1 MKTHRAFARQNA
13 LGYWEGCVEYPCGT
27 VSAVTNA
34 KHTEGA
40 ALDIAQHMIE
50 GADARYAKAQSDAE
64 YRRQYRLGRVMPGH
78 ATCIARARALAEG
91 GPMSLRE
98 FDRVRDAERF
108 GGYERNG

>member
-1 MKTHRAFARQNA
+1 MKTHRAFARRNA
-13 LGYWEGCVEYPCGT
+13 LGYWEGCIEYPCGA

-40 ALDIAQHMIE
+40 ALDIAQRMIE

-78 ATCIARARALAEG
+78 ATCVANNNLRLG
-91 GPMSLRE
+91 GTP
-98 FDRVRDAERF
+98 
-108 GGYERNG
+108 